1 MTDPDDELDD
11 ATIAVD
17 RASLTA
23 SSSASDPA
31 VEPEEDEED
40 LDLTVAVKR
49 AVPATPAAA
58 GDGGTDED
66 DRTIVVDRTAP
77 GADDEDDHTILVDRT
92 APGTDDEDDHTV
104 VVDGQATGAAKPRAA
119 LDEDRDDTIAV
130 TRGSSVATPPEGD
143 DATVIVERGAASRRL
158 ARPETGRR
166 RGIKPP
172 PVPEGFAPLPTEGLG
187 PWGVEEYQAR
197 SITPPP
203 HIVEVDAD
211 PTPPRPI
218 DPDLRSV
225 RKHAR
230 RVARRA
236 LVAFAISC
244 VVLVAAMALALSW
257 LLR

>member
-66 DRTIVVDRTAP
+66 DRTIV
-77 GADDEDDHTILVDRT
+77 VDRT

-244 VVLVAAMALALSW
+244 VVLLAAVALALSW

>member
-77 GADDEDDHTILVDRT
+77 G
-92 APGTDDEDDHTV
+92 TDDEDDHTV
-104 VVDGQATGAAKPRAA
+104 VVDRQATGAAKPRAA

-225 RKHAR
+225 SKHAR

-244 VVLVAAMALALSW
+244 VVLVAAVALALSW

>member
-1 MTDPDDELDD
+1 
-11 ATIAVD
+11 
-17 RASLTA
+17 
-23 SSSASDPA
+23 
-31 VEPEEDEED
+31 
-40 LDLTVAVKR
+40 
-49 AVPATPAAA
+49 
-58 GDGGTDED
+58 
-66 DRTIVVDRTAP
+66 VDRTAP